1 MFPLPPLPDP
11 ARQGPGPG
19 DDQSPLLQPGAA
31 GVGGGRGALHH
42 QVPPQQLSS
51 RPHETSVRESSG
63 ISTGIDN
70 IHTCTTLRMNSHLF
84 LRMHM
89 RRV

>member
-42 QVPPQQLSS
+42 QVSSQQLSS
-51 RPHETSVRESSG
+51 RPHETSVRESGG
-63 ISTGIDN
+63 ISTGIEY
-70 IHTCTTLRMNSHLF
+70 
-84 LRMHM
+84 
-89 RRV
+89 